1 MAEENINQG
10 FSLKN
15 ADETRNVFFCWSNFD
30 NVSFESAILINDSMA
45 ADSLAGDLA

>member
-15 ADETRNVFFCWSNFD
+15 ADETRNVFF
-30 NVSFESAILINDSMA
+30 VEAISIM
-45 ADSLAGDLA
+45 SLLNQQF

>member
-15 ADETRNVFFCWSNFD
+15 VA
-30 NVSFESAILINDSMA
+30 FESAILINVSMA